1 MTIKK
6 LNTLK
11 ETIVEVN
18 DFNKVCLE
26 QEYENRNI
34 YKDVLIAIEKYKN
47 EINMSIQRLTLKCK
61 ELTGVDMCVL
71 YDYMKLDKQDIY
83 NISKLDYLTATRLM
97 DCYYEHFYKS
107 IFLIINTL

>member
-11 ETIVEVN
+11 ETIVKVN

-26 QEYENRNI
+26 KEYEERNI
-34 YKDVLIAIEKYKN
+34 YKDVSNAIEEYKN

-97 DCYYEHFYKS
+97 DCYYKHFYNLLL
-107 IFLIINTL
+107 LIINTL